1 MTDGG
6 RSEPTIY
13 DVARA
18 AGVASS
24 TVSRALSK
32 PGRVSFRTAEHVR
45 RVADE
50 LGRTPLAATYAPVPG
65 FARRSAAVTLA
76 ELHPWPWLARPAQQR
91 LTSFSAW
98 RKGVRR

>member
-1 MTDGG
+1 MADGD

-45 RVADE
+45 RVAAE
-50 LGRTPLAATYAPVPG
+50 LGYRSGRMELPISPAAPG
-65 FARRSAAVTLA
+65 S
-76 ELHPWPWLARPAQQR
+76 
-91 LTSFSAW
+91 W
-98 RKGVRR
+98 R